1 TKERHFTKNIGRL
14 MKVVKVDGAVITGRA
29 VSAVSDSVTLTVTE
43 KKSEKE
49 VLIQLADIKRATVEI
64 EFNRKEGDK

>member
-1 TKERHFTKNIGRL
+1 
-14 MKVVKVDGAVITGRA
+14 MKVVKVDGVVITGRA
-29 VSAVSDSVTLTVTE
+29 VSAAPDSVTLTVTE
-43 KKSEKE
+43 KKSERE

>member
-1 TKERHFTKNIGRL
+1 
-14 MKVVKVDGAVITGRA
+14 
-29 VSAVSDSVTLTVTE
+29 VTE
-43 KKSEKE
+43 KKSERE